1 MFDLLLLMFLL
12 IFVAP
17 FLLPSEREVQEE
29 FRKLVGCDRCAA
41 AQMIV
46 REQQP
51 PVKKKITKPTQ
62 VYSAEQRKEFYD
74 KYGFNPEDMGELPYT
89 TPESFNDNR
98 GTREGR

>member
-17 FLLPSEREVQEE
+17 FFLPSEREVREE
-29 FRKLVGCDRCAA
+29 YRKLIGCDRCAA
-41 AQMIV
+41 ARTIV
-46 REQQP
+46 REEQS

-74 KYGFNPEDMGELPYT
+74 KYGFNPEDMGELPYNS
-89 TPESFNDNR
+89 PKRD
-98 GTREGR
+98 

>member
-1 MFDLLLLMFLL
+1 MFLL

-17 FLLPSEREVQEE
+17 FFLPSEREVQEE
-29 FRKLVGCDRCAA
+29 FRKLIGCDKRCAA

-74 KYGFNPEDMGELPYT
+74 RYGIYPEDMGELPYNS
-89 TPESFNDNR
+89 PKRD
-98 GTREGR
+98 